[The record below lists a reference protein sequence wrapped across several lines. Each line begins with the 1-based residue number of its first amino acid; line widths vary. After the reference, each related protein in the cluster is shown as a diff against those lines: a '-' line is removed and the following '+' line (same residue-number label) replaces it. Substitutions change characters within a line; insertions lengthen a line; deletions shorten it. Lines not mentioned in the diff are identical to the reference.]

1 MFIKNKYKHAK
12 QYINII
18 QSNPSNPMPNEN
30 ELRKF
35 QCANCRKSKLVL
47 KKVANQQHH
56 GFACEECWA
65 AIETRPRYGLGMGK
79 CSMQ

>member
-1 MFIKNKYKHAK
+1 MN
-12 QYINII
+12 N
-18 QSNPSNPMPNEN
+18 N

-56 GFACEECWA
+56 GFACEVCWA
-65 AIETRPRYGLGMGK
+65 AIETRPRYGLGGK